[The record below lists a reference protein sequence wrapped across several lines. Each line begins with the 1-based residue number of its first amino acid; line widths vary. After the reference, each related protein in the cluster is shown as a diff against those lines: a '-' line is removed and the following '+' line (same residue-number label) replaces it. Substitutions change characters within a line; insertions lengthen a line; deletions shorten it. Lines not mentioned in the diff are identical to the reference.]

1 MILMK
6 YFQNHSSKNNNIIPY
21 SIKPIN
27 LIINNDINIKD
38 LLKNMMKIIL
48 SQDYNKYY
56 ISLTDK
62 EIVLRKKY
70 VLKFREF
77 VYFLRLN
84 YFQS

>member
-1 MILMK
+1 MK
-6 YFQNHSSKNNNIIPY
+6 NSSKNNNIIPY

-62 EIVLRKKY
+62 EIVLRKKICI
-70 VLKFREF
+70 KI
-77 VYFLRLN
+77 
-84 YFQS
+84 